1 MTKFIAI
8 VSGKGG
14 TGKTTTAVNLGTSLT
29 NFGVDCVV
37 LDANLK
43 TPHIAIHLGQTRID
57 IALQDVLTGERN
69 ITEAAYMHPTGLKII
84 PSHISPREVKKSDL
98 KKFKS
103 IIADLIG
110 TTKLVLIDTPPG
122 INDDLVNIIKSVDQ
136 VLIVTNPDM
145 PSISEALKVIHIAKE
160 HNKEVLGVVVNRVT
174 RDKFDMERNN
184 IEAFLEAKVIA
195 EIPEDNKVKRSI
207 AMKHPV
213 VYTHPDA
220 PSSVAFKKL
229 AAKLMGQKYKPSLS
243 EKPDKINKLL
253 SRLGV

>member
-14 TGKTTTAVNLGTSLT
+14 TGKTTTAINLGTALT

-37 LDANLK
+37 LDANLN

-57 IALQDVLTGERN
+57 IALQNVLTGEKN

-84 PSHISPREVKKSDL
+84 PSHISHKAAKTDL
-98 KKFKS
+98 KKFRQ

-110 TTKLVLIDTPPG
+110 TTKIVLIDTPPG
-122 INDDLVNIIKSVDQ
+122 ITDDLIHIIKSVDS
-136 VLIVTNPDM
+136 VLVVTNPDL
-145 PSISEALKVIHIAKE
+145 PSVSEALKVIHIAKE
-160 HNKEVLGVVVNRVT
+160 HNKVILGVVVNRVT
-174 RDKFDMERNN
+174 KDKFEMESRN
-184 IEAFLEAKVIA
+184 IEAFVEAKVIA
-195 EIPEDNKVKRSI
+195 EIPEDIKVKRSI

-220 PSSVAFKKL
+220 PSSEAFKKL
-229 AAKLMGQKYKPSLS
+229 AAAIIGQKYKARLS
-243 EKPDKINKLL
+243 EKPGKINKLL
-253 SRLGV
+253 GKLGV

>member
-1 MTKFIAI
+1 MD
-8 VSGKGG
+8 
-14 TGKTTTAVNLGTSLT
+14 AVK
-29 NFGVDCVV
+29 NFVGELLLHASAD
-37 LDANLK
+37 
-43 TPHIAIHLGQTRID
+43 
-57 IALQDVLTGERN
+57 TGEVCDSAVVHERERATDKRVTIQVRDWQTSGGGSN
-69 ITEAAYMHPTGLKII
+69 VSKDAAAARHA
-84 PSHISPREVKKSDL
+84 SH
-98 KKFKS
+98 
-103 IIADLIG
+103 
-110 TTKLVLIDTPPG
+110 
-122 INDDLVNIIKSVDQ
+122 VDQ

-160 HNKEVLGVVVNRVT
+160 YDKEVLGVVVNRVT
-174 RDKFDMERNN
+174 RDKFDLERNN

-195 EIPEDNKVKRSI
+195 EIPEDIKVKRSI